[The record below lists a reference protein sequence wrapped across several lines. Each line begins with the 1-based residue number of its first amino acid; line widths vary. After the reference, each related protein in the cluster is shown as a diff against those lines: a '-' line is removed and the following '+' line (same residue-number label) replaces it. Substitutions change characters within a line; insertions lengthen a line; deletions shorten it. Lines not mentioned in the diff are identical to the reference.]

1 MKSPEE
7 SAREVFG
14 RRATNYTTSSC
25 HTDPQV
31 LGKVVELSGGRPDW
45 RALDVATGTGHTA
58 FALAPV
64 VASVIGV
71 DLTPEMLL
79 EARQLSGRHSIAN
92 VVFQLADVHHLPCPD
107 GSFDLVTCRRAPH
120 HFSDIAKALGEMRRA
135 LRPGGRLV
143 IDDRSV
149 PEDDFIDSCMNQLDR
164 LHDESHVRQYRP
176 GEWRKML
183 EQAGFEV
190 ESVELYTRHRPIG
203 SLTDGV
209 SEANVR
215 SVVQTLDG
223 LDELQRRSLNLV
235 KVEGVIHINHWY
247 VMTSAV
253 ASYQ

>member
-14 RRATNYTTSSC
+14 RRASTYTTSAC

-31 LGKVVELSGGRPDW
+31 LGKVVELSGARPDW

-58 FALAPV
+58 FALAPA
-64 VASVIGV
+64 VAFVIGV

-79 EARQLSGRHSIAN
+79 EARQLGVERSIAN
-92 VVFQLADVHHLPCPD
+92 VTFQIADARHLPCPD
-107 GSFDLVTCRRAPH
+107 ASFDLLTCRRAAH
-120 HFSDIAKALGEMRRA
+120 HFSDIAAALREMRRA

-143 IDDRSV
+143 VDDRSV
-149 PEDDFIDSCMNQLDR
+149 PEDDFVDSCMNELDR
-164 LHDESHVRQYRP
+164 FHDASHVRQYRP
-176 GEWRKML
+176 GEWRAML
-183 EQAGFEV
+183 EEAGFQV
-190 ESVELYTRHRPIG
+190 ESVDPYTRHRPLA

-215 SVVQTLDG
+215 RVIETLDR
-223 LDELQRRSLNLV
+223 LDELQRRALNLV
-235 KVEGVIHINHWY
+235 EVGGVTHINHWY

-253 ASYQ
+253 ASQR